1 MSEGKNNFYYHE
13 VEPEIFEAE
22 KDRSNID
29 EATSEKKEQRGFEIG
44 KNESFPKERLRNF
57 VFHKES
63 GEQYKMAVQ
72 NVGALPELEKNIR
85 QRSGNENY
93 SLGSGAEEL
102 VEIFKE
108 KAKVNKDNS
117 FGGKAAEKRA
127 HLLIAGGFVRDY
139 LLGKEPKDIDF
150 ATNLEP
156 DEVIKLLISHYLGE
170 EALALPEDEIARRLK
185 EKEISLDFTGKQF
198 AVTRFKI
205 RGEEYEI
212 VTFRQEGEY
221 IDGRRPEWTEPV
233 MNPGEDAS
241 RRDFTINALY
251 YNPLSGNVIDYVGGI
266 KDINDENLRFVG
278 DPEERIKED
287 KLRMMRFARFA
298 LRTKFKPGKED
309 EEVVRKHAPEI
320 KMLAMDKIKKECDAA
335 LQSGSAGKF
344 LEILDGLE
352 LLKEVMPEIKAL
364 QDCEQGPPYHM
375 EGNVFKHTCLV
386 ADNIPQDA
394 NLRLKWAA
402 ITHDIAKPETRT
414 ESEVEGKKK
423 VSFKTHEEVGAEK
436 VKGMLARLRFSN
448 DEIKDIS
455 WLIKNHQFYYRKI
468 LDRFLP
474 AAELSREEA
483 EKRAKKEVVKLILSS
498 NVEIVSDLVDLAAAD
513 NYGKLSFGLTP
524 EEDREQSTAEEK
536 IMRDVFKEAKEEIV
550 GNQKYSLTAKL
561 KLGKMIIQYGN
572 IKPGPEL
579 GRIKE
584 ELEEYLLER
593 NFSTPAEAEELVK
606 QYFVERAGQAEK

>member
-1 MSEGKNNFYYHE
+1 MSEGENNFSYRE
-13 VEPEIFEAE
+13 VEPEIFEPE
-22 KDRSNID
+22 ENRDNID
-29 EATSEKKEQRGFEIG
+29 GIVSHDKEQHIVEVG
-44 KNESFPKERLRNF
+44 KKESFPKERLRNF

-63 GEQYKMAVQ
+63 GEEYKMAMQ

-102 VEIFKE
+102 VEIFRE
-108 KAKVNKDNS
+108 KAKVTKENS
-117 FGGKAAEKRA
+117 SGGKTAEKRA

-170 EALALPEDEIARRLK
+170 EALTLPEDEIVRRLK
-185 EKEISLDFTGKQF
+185 EKEISLDLTGKQF

-221 IDGRRPEWTEPV
+221 VDGRRPEWTEPV

-251 YNPLSGNVIDYVGGI
+251 YNPLSGNVIDYVDGI
-266 KDINDENLRFVG
+266 KDINDGKLRFVG

-298 LRTKFKPGKED
+298 LRTKFTPGAQD
-309 EEVVRKHAPEI
+309 EEVIRKHAPEI
-320 KMLAMDKIKKECDAA
+320 KMLAPDKIKKECDAA
-335 LQSGSAGKF
+335 LKSGSAGKF

-364 QDCEQGPPYHM
+364 QNCEQGPPHHM

-386 ADNIPQDA
+386 GDNIPQDA

-402 ITHDIAKPETRT
+402 ITHDIGKPETRT
-414 ESEVEGKKK
+414 ESEVDGKKK
-423 VSFKTHEEVGAEK
+423 VSFKTHEDVGAEK
-436 VKGMLARLRFSN
+436 VKGMLVRLRFSN

-474 AAELSREEA
+474 AAGLSPEEA
-483 EKRAKKEVVKLILSS
+483 KKRAKKDVVRLILDS
-498 NVEIVSDLVDLAAAD
+498 NTEIVSDLVDLAAAD
-513 NYGKLSFGLTP
+513 NYGKLGVGLTP
-524 EEDREQSTAEEK
+524 EDNYKQAAAEEK
-536 IMRDVFKEAKEEIV
+536 IIQEVFQASKEEIA
-550 GNQKYSLTAKL
+550 GNQKYALTAKL
-561 KLGKMIIQYGN
+561 KLGKMIIEYGD

-579 GRIKE
+579 GRIKG
-584 ELEEYLLER
+584 ELEEYLLEN
-593 NFSTPAEAEELVK
+593 NFSTPTEAEELVK
-606 QYFVERAGQAEK
+606 KYFADKN